1 MALVITG
8 AMSTVANAQE
18 TATAAAPATKPQL
31 SKEEKAKQKQKMED
45 DMNAAYKEA
54 GLTDEQI
61 KQVKEV
67 NAAASTKGNAVKK
80 DATLSDDAKKT
91 QLKEISEEKNN
102 KLKEIMGKE
111 KYKLYSEARKKQK
124 EAAPA
129 PAMQ

>member
-8 AMSTVANAQE
+8 AISTAANAQE
-18 TATAAAPATKPQL
+18 TATAPAAKPQL
-31 SKEEKAKQKQKMED
+31 SKEEKAKQKEKM
-45 DMNAAYKEA
+45 EA
-54 GLTDEQI
+54 GLTDQQI
-61 KQVKEV
+61 KEVKEV
-67 NAAASTKGNAVKK
+67 NADASTKGNAVKK
-80 DATLSDDAKKT
+80 DATLTDEAKKT
-91 QLKEISEEKNN
+91 KLKEISEEKNN